1 MLKTEFPHESIHSI
15 AINELLTVN
24 EVAVRL
30 RVKVSWVYANA
41 DKLGV
46 VRVGKYLRFLWPIVL
61 ERLGNASTGFA
72 DSKQTAS

>member
-1 MLKTEFPHESIHSI
+1 MKTEFPHEPIHSV
-15 AINELLTVN
+15 ASDELLTVS
-24 EVAVRL
+24 EVAMRL

-61 ERLGNASTGFA
+61 ERLGNASAGFA
-72 DSKQTAS
+72 DSRQKAS